1 MISGRSP
8 EGHANAVLRAGI
20 ESRPS
25 TTSRKAS
32 RVPWWGIALI
42 AVASA
47 AVGAWIAYAAV
58 LAYISRGMRG

>member
-1 MISGRSP
+1 M
-8 EGHANAVLRAGI
+8 
-20 ESRPS
+20 
-25 TTSRKAS
+25 
-32 RVPWWGIALI
+32 PWWGIALI